1 MQFQGMGTHPSV
13 FSIKKKEFAFLSIV
27 PAVAAAGSE
36 PTTLVD
42 HELSDQML
50 YQLLHELVLK
60 IILF

>member
-1 MQFQGMGTHPSV
+1 MGTHPSV
-13 FSIKKKEFAFLSIV
+13 FSIKKKEFAILSIV
-27 PAVAAAGSE
+27 PAAAPGSE
-36 PTTLVD
+36 PTTPVD